1 MSTNDKKSPEM
12 VALVMTPLE
21 ALTIYAIIKHE
32 AQKNDSSKELKEL
45 EASLLKKVIQSVSL
59 DQMDE
64 CIAEIEV
71 IKLLK
76 ETFDEK

>member
-1 MSTNDKKSPEM
+1 MNDKKSPEM

-21 ALTIYAIIKHE
+21 AFKIYAIVKFE
-32 AQKNDSSKELKEL
+32 AKKNDSSKELKEL

-59 DQMDE
+59 YQMDD

-76 ETFDEK
+76 SIEDEK

>member
-1 MSTNDKKSPEM
+1 MNDKKSPEM

-21 ALTIYAIIKHE
+21 ALTIYAIVKFE
-32 AQKNDSSKELKEL
+32 AEKDDSSKELKEL

-59 DQMDE
+59 DQMDD

-76 ETFDEK
+76 SIEDEK

>member
-1 MSTNDKKSPEM
+1 MNDKKSPEM

-21 ALTIYAIIKHE
+21 ALKIYAIVKFE
-32 AQKNDSSKELKEL
+32 AKKYDSSKELKEL

-59 DQMDE
+59 DQMDD

-76 ETFDEK
+76 SIEDEK

>member
-1 MSTNDKKSPEM
+1 MNDKKSPEM

-21 ALTIYAIIKHE
+21 ALTIYSIVKFE
-32 AQKNDSSKELKEL
+32 AEKDDSSKELKEL

-59 DQMDE
+59 DQMDD

-76 ETFDEK
+76 SIEDEK